1 MIPTV
6 RTRLTPCRR
15 LTRYVPFVPFTG
27 RLCTANA
34 TASPCCNGTT
44 STRLCIRGRCSDRT
58 NSPPVQFRQRVF
70 KHAAPCGH
78 DCESAL
84 PEDREPQPDG
94 IHPGTEVF
102 RSPRSPD
109 CSTLQKSSPSHTS
122 QPGHYPVAQ
131 KIPVPSAAG
140 CSCRRLRFFL
150 DDDLLALRA
159 PAVAGKGAITSDHAM
174 TRDRQG
180 NCVGRAGVRDST

>member
-1 MIPTV
+1 MW
-6 RTRLTPCRR
+6 
-15 LTRYVPFVPFTG
+15 
-27 RLCTANA
+27 
-34 TASPCCNGTT
+34 
-44 STRLCIRGRCSDRT
+44 
-58 NSPPVQFRQRVF
+58 
-70 KHAAPCGH
+70 H

-84 PEDREPQPDG
+84 PEDREQQPDG

-109 CSTLQKSSPSHTS
+109 CSTLPKSSPSHTS
-122 QPGHYPVAQ
+122 QHGHYPVAQ

-140 CSCRRLRFFL
+140 CSCRRLFFL

-174 TRDRQG
+174 TRGSPGQLRWP
-180 NCVGRAGVRDST
+180 RRRVRDSTDRAWFANAGSERGVSNLVADPNPEQCGPDAPLEGCSSNIERQIEPLYWGCDKRQNLFEIGA

>member
-70 KHAAPCGH
+70 KVTILTLAETMPRHVDMTAKVLFLRI
-78 DCESAL
+78 ESA
-84 PEDREPQPDG
+84 PDG
-94 IHPGTEVF
+94 IHPGTEV
-102 RSPRSPD
+102 
-109 CSTLQKSSPSHTS
+109 
-122 QPGHYPVAQ
+122 
-131 KIPVPSAAG
+131 
-140 CSCRRLRFFL
+140 
-150 DDDLLALRA
+150 
-159 PAVAGKGAITSDHAM
+159 
-174 TRDRQG
+174 
-180 NCVGRAGVRDST
+180 